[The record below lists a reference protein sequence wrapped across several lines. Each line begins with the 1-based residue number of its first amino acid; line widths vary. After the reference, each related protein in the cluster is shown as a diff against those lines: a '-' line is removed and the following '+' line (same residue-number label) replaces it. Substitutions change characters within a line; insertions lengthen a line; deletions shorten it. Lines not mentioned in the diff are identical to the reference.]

1 MAQNK
6 RKGRPGGKEGSD
18 KSYPN
23 ESLSATELALK
34 KVSKIIK
41 TGVIHM
47 IHNGFI
53 NLKEGLELMP

>member
-23 ESLSATELALK
+23 ESLAATELALK
-34 KVSKIIK
+34 KVSKII
-41 TGVIHM
+41 
-47 IHNGFI
+47 
-53 NLKEGLELMP
+53 